1 MSMASST
8 RFQCAKDS
16 LKTMKNL
23 KGYYPFYMFNQL
35 YKQDFA
41 VPVESECEN
50 VWGTAAIGKEQAL
63 MLSYFNDNASAP
75 EKTLEIQFKNVKN
88 TGNIRL
94 QYYCPDQNHDCELV
108 RENIFTGNHFSAYI
122 KTPLYSTYLLKISNM
137 I

>member
-1 MSMASST
+1 
-8 RFQCAKDS
+8 
-16 LKTMKNL
+16 MKNL

-122 KTPLYSTYLLKISNM
+122 KMPLYSTYLLKISNM